1 MSPLGSCMAPC
12 VCACSTCMHAC
23 MLHCMLASL
32 SLDAPKMK
40 FFLQGSDEMFDQL
53 QKEIEKMK
61 TCLAF
66 HAKGVKDTKIRFEA
80 MFPTM
85 AGAGA

>member
-12 VCACSTCMHAC
+12 VCACSTY
-23 MLHCMLASL
+23 MLDCMLASL
-32 SLDAPKMK
+32 SLDAPEME
-40 FFLQGSDEMFDQL
+40 FFLQGSDEMFDEL
-53 QKEIEKMK
+53 QKELEKMK

-66 HAKGVKDTKIRFEA
+66 HAKGVKDTKSRFEA